1 MAFYEPVAV
10 FMATLS
16 IWAYSSYASQSQA
29 NNANR
34 RPESPGPGPSSG
46 ERERGTNGSGTVSE
60 DTSPSSRLENESTAG
75 DPGHLLPDVMDE
87 SFPSFVHLDRPNDD
101 EMVQLFVRS
110 GRPSV
115 MRAYISGIGDIC
127 SPKAPVR
134 ILKEGIKILTNVS
147 MAWGRTDRYIK
158 VLAAMEAA
166 LAKLA
171 EE

>member
-34 RPESPGPGPSSG
+34 RPDSPGPGP
-46 ERERGTNGSGTVSE
+46 GSGTVSE
-60 DTSPSSRLENESTAG
+60 DTDTSPSSRLENESSAG

-158 VLAAMEAA
+158 VLSAMEAA